1 MGRTTSLTAVAL
13 LLVLSGCSG
22 DADPAPAP
30 PSSSAPSSPT
40 ASPTPTPPVMPEAAK
55 AHTEAGAKA
64 FVEYFWEVV
73 NYASTTGDTTQIRDL
88 SLAECDGC
96 DGGASAIEKVYRRGG
111 TITGGRASLTVLRSE
126 LLLAGKLRIAR
137 IIFRAT
143 YASQT
148 VDLPGE
154 ADDTT
159 VVPSPTKQRMELFLE
174 PEGWRISKLEVLA

>member
-73 NYASTTGDTTQIRDL
+73 DYAGQSLDPAPL
-88 SLAECDGC
+88 SALTADGC
-96 DGGASAIEKVYRRGG
+96 IGCQGAINFVKDMRSGHATFIGADTHVDNFAFDTIRVGGMERTEALFDVTTPEQVADYPGDKRDEHYPAVTARTRFY
-111 TITGGRASLTVLRSE
+111 LRS
-126 LLLAGKLRIAR
+126 
-137 IIFRAT
+137 
-143 YASQT
+143 
-148 VDLPGE
+148 
-154 ADDTT
+154 
-159 VVPSPTKQRMELFLE
+159 VPA
-174 PEGWRISKLEVLA
+174 GWRVVLWESA